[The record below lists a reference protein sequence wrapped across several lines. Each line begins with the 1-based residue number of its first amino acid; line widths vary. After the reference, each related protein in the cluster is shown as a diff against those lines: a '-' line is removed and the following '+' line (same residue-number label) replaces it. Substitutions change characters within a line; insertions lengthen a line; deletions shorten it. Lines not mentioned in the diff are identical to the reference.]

1 MKRFISIVLSLVILV
16 GIFTFTP
23 INAGAVT
30 SGCYTYGFI
39 GSKGIEIEQY
49 SGGGETVDIP
59 TEIDGYTVI
68 SIGDYA
74 FYRSG
79 CTKVNIPNTVTNIG
93 RQAFEFS
100 SLTEV
105 TIPNKVTNIGYCAF
119 SHSQLKKVTIENNVK
134 TIGSSAFYGCTSLQE
149 VTIGNNVKTIEGYAF
164 YNCTGLTTVK
174 IPDNVTEIC
183 YSAFRNCIGLS
194 NLSIGKKVKTIGEY
208 AFFGCTSLQE
218 IKIGENVNNIE
229 DSAFQ
234 NCDSLKRVDIP
245 KSVKNLH
252 FYAFYGCKKLS
263 NIYYNGTNHDW
274 EKILGYEYGYVGK
287 NYKFEN
293 AKVHFLKKVN
303 LSKCK
308 VFTIAKQHY
317 TGKKIKPYITIK
329 DRRFYLFD
337 SIDYKASYKKN
348 KNIGKATVIIK
359 GKGCYTGKI
368 KKTFRIVKGIN
379 PMKVISARNFFTT
392 YTYRDSTFKDVI
404 KVKKAQGKVSYKKIS
419 GNSRITVN
427 SKTGFLTIKKGLKE
441 RYYDTRIKVTASG
454 NKKYK
459 RGSKIVSIVFWAANN

>member
-68 SIGDYA
+68 SIGEYA
-74 FYRSG
+74 FFWKG
-79 CTKVNIPNTVTNIG
+79 CTKVNIPNTVTSIG
-93 RQAFEFS
+93 ESAFKKS

-105 TIPNKVTNIGYCAF
+105 TIPNSVTKIGDEAFEYCD
-119 SHSQLKKVTIENNVK
+119 SLRKVTIGNKVK
-134 TIGSSAFYGCTSLQE
+134 TIDTLAFSYCTSLQE
-149 VTIGNNVKTIEGYAF
+149 VTIGKNVKTIGSAAF
-164 YNCTGLTTVK
+164 KGCTGLTKVT
-174 IPDNVTEIC
+174 IPDNVTEIGTR
-183 YSAFRNCIGLS
+183 AFCDCIGLS
-194 NLSIGKKVKTIGEY
+194 NLSIGKNVKDIGCG
-208 AFFGCTSLQE
+208 AF
-218 IKIGENVNNIE
+218 ENC
-229 DSAFQ
+229 
-234 NCDSLKRVDIP
+234 NCLKNVTIP
-245 KSVKNLH
+245 KSVKYLH
-252 FYAFYGCKKLS
+252 FNAFNGCKKLS
-263 NIYYNGTNHDW
+263 NIYYNGTNHEW
-274 EKILGYEYGYVGK
+274 EEILDYGYGYVGK

-337 SIDYKASYKKN
+337 SIDYKVSYKKN

-359 GKGCYTGKI
+359 GKGCYSGKI

-379 PMKVISARNFFTT
+379 PMKVISARNFFTA